1 MSKIYN
7 FYYVYAYLREDGTPY
22 YIGKGHN
29 GRMDQKHNN
38 VGMPPKNRRVKL
50 KENLTEKEA
59 LQYEME
65 QIEKYGRKG
74 LDEGGILRNILIGGE
89 SNSKYRTL
97 EEKKKAENENRKKW
111 NEIPENREKNIQSK
125 KEWRE
130 KNREESN
137 RKARELRA
145 TPEGKAANQARQKK
159 YIEETVKKDP
169 VKFKRLRGIQR
180 ASALKNSRLRGVKP
194 KEECGRKFK
203 VISPEGV
210 IYEGI
215 QCKPFA
221 EKHNLCWSGFTAMV
235 RGDRSHHKGWKVYK
249 EPTSNK
255 ISVTDFMI

>member
-1 MSKIYN
+1 MSKTYN

-22 YIGKGHN
+22 YIGKGHE

-38 VGMPPKNRRVKL
+38 VGIPPKNRRVKL
-50 KENLTEKEA
+50 KENLIEEEA

-65 QIEKYGRKG
+65 LIKKYGRKG
-74 LDEGGILRNILIGGE
+74 LDEGGILRQTSIGGE
-89 SNSKYRTL
+89 GFTKYRTL
-97 EEKKKAENENRKKW
+97 EEKEKAIKESRKKW
-111 NEIPENREKNIQSK
+111 NEIPENREKSDQAK

-130 KNREESN
+130 KNREYSN

-145 TPEGKAANQARQKK
+145 TPEGKAKNHATQKK

-169 VKFKRLRGIQR
+169 VKFEHLRRIQR

-194 KEECGRKFK
+194 KEECGIKFK

-210 IYEGI
+210 IYEGL

-221 EKHNLCWSGFTAMV
+221 EKHNLCWSGFAAMV

-255 ISVTDFMI
+255 ILITDFII